1 MSDLTPHDPGLSEPL
16 EGALEA
22 STAEGDTSPAV
33 GRDEWVARHGEN
45 RGERSGW
52 LGTLEA
58 RLRVV
63 PWWTWLALFTG
74 LACLMPLGF
83 ESGYVRR
90 VAFDTVIYVL
100 LALGLNIVVGWGGLL
115 DLGYVAF
122 FGVGAYSYAILASD
136 KFDYHV
142 PPLLLIPI
150 VTAIGAIVG
159 YLVGLPSRR
168 LTGDYLAIVTL
179 FFLLVF
185 TSVTTNGDQIFGH
198 NVTGGANGILN
209 VDPLSLFGTELAV
222 EHEGVFSVSYFYVVL
237 AAFVVVYI
245 ALRFVNDSRTGRAWR
260 SLREDA
266 LAAELMGMPVNGLK
280 LLAFSF
286 GAAVAAFSGT
296 FFAALNG
303 SVFPQTFSFA
313 LLITIYT
320 MVILGGAGSQAG
332 VVVGAVLVSVM
343 LELLREPGDARWLF
357 YAAVLL
363 GLIAIFR
370 FTLKLAIVVIG
381 TAVFGFVVREIASR
395 IDDSWIAG
403 VVNEGGRLRHVS
415 DWVLVPERLES
426 WVGPTTYI
434 LLIAL
439 VLVLTLIRGWYR
451 IALLIPTLYLAAFV
465 WENVML
471 VHPEATR
478 YIVIGAMLIALMVA
492 RPTGLLGEKRVEI
505 I

>member
-1 MSDLTPHDPGLSEPL
+1 MSS
-16 EGALEA
+16 A
-22 STAEGDTSPAV
+22 SPTS
-33 GRDEWVARHGEN
+33 
-45 RGERSGW
+45 
-52 LGTLEA
+52 
-58 RLRVV
+58 
-63 PWWTWLALFTG
+63 
-74 LACLMPLGF
+74 
-83 ESGYVRR
+83 
-90 VAFDTVIYVL
+90 
-100 LALGLNIVVGWGGLL
+100 
-115 DLGYVAF
+115 
-122 FGVGAYSYAILASD
+122 
-136 KFDYHV
+136 
-142 PPLLLIPI
+142 
-150 VTAIGAIVG
+150 
-159 YLVGLPSRR
+159 
-168 LTGDYLAIVTL
+168 
-179 FFLLVF
+179 
-185 TSVTTNGDQIFGH
+185 TSC
-198 NVTGGANGILN
+198 
-209 VDPLSLFGTELAV
+209 SL
-222 EHEGVFSVSYFYVVL
+222 
-237 AAFVVVYI
+237 AFVVVYI

-320 MVILGGAGSQAG
+320 MVILGGAGSQTG
-332 VVVGAVLVSVM
+332 VVGGAVLVSVM

-357 YAAVLL
+357 YATVLL

-370 FTLKLAIVVIG
+370 FTIKLAVVLIG
-381 TAVFGFVVREIASR
+381 TAVLRGRRPRDRLERRLVVDR
-395 IDDSWIAG
+395 
-403 VVNEGGRLRHVS
+403 GGRQRGRAAPHVS
-415 DWVLVPERLES
+415 DWVLVPAHLES
-426 WVGPTTYI
+426 WVAPTSYI

-439 VLVLTLIRGWYR
+439 MLVLTLIRGWYR